1 MTFVEDF
8 RECISKHMR
17 IIGVVVF
24 LLHYDLNAPLKMIL
38 HPLTSKGGALYQ
50 NYSSLSVKNRI
61 KCGSFFV

>member
-24 LLHYDLNAPLKMIL
+24 LLHYDLNAPLKNDFAPPNLQRGCIV
-38 HPLTSKGGALYQ
+38 SKL
-50 NYSSLSVKNRI
+50 
-61 KCGSFFV
+61 